1 MYSLS
6 YHHRQEFLII
16 PELVRT
22 TMTLCAS
29 GLEPTVLIKTL
40 SLSLK
45 FLVRNPELQFVCI
58 RLPGDYLAYG
68 VRTDHDPDYPGVTW
82 SALKTEDERSALRR
96 MAQGSRCVAFLF
108 NELLVNVAWT
118 EFNARPARDEV
129 VHWIDHANLYMEGDD
144 QLRNIVRPRIDAYTA
159 GNERDDICEIES
171 TRMDAWTE
179 IRSTYVTNRMKGS
192 DVSAFEEV
200 EGGQQEEAGL
210 WLIDSL
216 DIDGAWKNPI
226 VHHDKKSRELSDLLL
241 CHSHGSVLIES
252 KTLSVLS
259 RDRLPTRKH
268 MSRALGKHVA
278 KAERQLRGAIRSI
291 KRDYC
296 IRDETGR
303 EITVERE
310 AGVHAIVLV
319 PDLALLA
326 DTRRFGGKFLRQ
338 FSENSDGFLQILDLV
353 ELFRMVQAAEILE
366 YRGETGTRMMCFEAR
381 LRERFEVALKR
392 ETPCFGFLLS
402 DSGSTTVG

>member
-45 FLVRNPELQFVCI
+45 FLVRSPELQFVCI

-82 SALKTEDERSALRR
+82 SALKTEDERSALRK

-144 QLRNIVRPRIDAYTA
+144 QLRNMVRPRIDAYTA

-192 DVSAFEEV
+192 DVSAFEED

-210 WLIDSL
+210 WLIDAL

-226 VHHDKKSRELSDLLL
+226 VHHDKKSRELSD
-241 CHSHGSVLIES
+241 SSVVPSPRI
-252 KTLSVLS
+252 
-259 RDRLPTRKH
+259 RL
-268 MSRALGKHVA
+268 
-278 KAERQLRGAIRSI
+278 
-291 KRDYC
+291 D
-296 IRDETGR
+296 
-303 EITVERE
+303 
-310 AGVHAIVLV
+310 
-319 PDLALLA
+319 
-326 DTRRFGGKFLRQ
+326 
-338 FSENSDGFLQILDLV
+338 
-353 ELFRMVQAAEILE
+353 
-366 YRGETGTRMMCFEAR
+366 
-381 LRERFEVALKR
+381 
-392 ETPCFGFLLS
+392 
-402 DSGSTTVG
+402 